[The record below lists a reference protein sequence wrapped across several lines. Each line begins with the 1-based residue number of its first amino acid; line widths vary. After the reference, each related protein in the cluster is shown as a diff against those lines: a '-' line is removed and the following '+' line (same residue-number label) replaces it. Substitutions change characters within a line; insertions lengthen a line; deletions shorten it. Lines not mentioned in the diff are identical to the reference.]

1 MMFSINDADWQR
13 MMRGAA
19 LPDSFRI
26 ALNHL
31 GANYQRFA
39 SLVEQR
45 RSAADIRG
53 DLQAVARQ
61 AAKLLRELSRL
72 DDAARR
78 ALFDTALPDAGPTPR
93 RDALARLEHHTVKVS
108 NLNEWLNAAASR
120 IPADQPGPVASAEL
134 LRWLTEGFAYA
145 YAECVGTPMTS
156 EPAVIRL
163 LGDFVAL
170 VDPKVTGRSLAA
182 ARKTVLRSLHN

>member
-1 MMFSINDADWQR
+1 MFSINDADWQR

-31 GANYQRFA
+31 GANYHRFA
-39 SLVEQR
+39 STAEQR

-53 DLQAVARQ
+53 DLKAVARQ
-61 AAKLLRELSRL
+61 AARLLRELNRL
-72 DDAARR
+72 DDAARMT
-78 ALFDTALPDAGPTPR
+78 LVDTPSSEAGPTPR

-108 NLNEWLNAAASR
+108 SLNEWLNAAATR
-120 IPADQPGPVASAEL
+120 IPADQPGPAASADL

-145 YAECVGTPMTS
+145 YAEHVGTPMTT
-156 EPAVIRL
+156 EPAIIRL
-163 LGDFVAL
+163 LGDFVEL

-182 ARKTVLRSLHN
+182 ARKDILRGLHN